1 MSKAGIPAYKG
12 KKTTPAK
19 PKGCK
24 APAAKGPRPAST
36 AGWYLCNWMTYLL
49 PKYAKENKL
58 DMDVGFIHL
67 PTRPEYAAKDPEDPD
82 WSAAVSTRTSA
93 LAEQVP
99 VASMSI
105 DQTLQGI
112 RIALEE
118 CVRARAEE
126 RPAHA
131 P

>member
-1 MSKAGIPAYKG
+1 
-12 KKTTPAK
+12 
-19 PKGCK
+19 
-24 APAAKGPRPAST
+24 
-36 AGWYLCNWMTYLL
+36 MTYLL